1 MVMTLVMKSL
11 KFWSEMIEGRRR
23 KATTATAA
31 PTARFIVVTEAIGE

>member
-23 KATTATAA
+23 KATAATAA

>member
-1 MVMTLVMKSL
+1 
-11 KFWSEMIEGRRR
+11 MIEGRRR

>member
-1 MVMTLVMKSL
+1 
-11 KFWSEMIEGRRR
+11 MIEGRRRR